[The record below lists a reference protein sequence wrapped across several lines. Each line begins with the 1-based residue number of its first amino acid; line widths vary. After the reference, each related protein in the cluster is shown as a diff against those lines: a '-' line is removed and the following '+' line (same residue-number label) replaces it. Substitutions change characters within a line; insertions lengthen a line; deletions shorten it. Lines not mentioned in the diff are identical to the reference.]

1 MDNNTYMSSP
11 LVQKLITFLKKEP
24 PIDTASLNM
33 SSGEDFYKFVLKKLI
48 DNKIP
53 FLIAGTYALT
63 LHTGIKRPTKDLDI
77 FCKASDYPV
86 ILDLFKKDG
95 FKSMVDER
103 WIAKI
108 YKGKQFMDFIFS
120 TTAGICPV
128 DDTWFEGA
136 PEVKLLGYKVK
147 VIRAD
152 DMIWTKAFRQERH
165 VYDGPDVNHLLL
177 KKGKE
182 IDWKRLMTH
191 MEPYWELLYAHILN
205 FRFVY
210 PGYRDNIPKWV
221 LEELNKRVAY
231 QLSTKT
237 MTTSLTKVCRGRLI
251 SPSSY
256 YDIDYNEWGFV
267 DNLQVPYNKDD
278 KKR

>member
-1 MDNNTYMSSP
+1 MNIYTP
-11 LVQKLITFLKKEP
+11 LEFVKNRLSFLKNKPKMHTE
-24 PIDTASLNM
+24 SLNM
-33 SSGEDFYKFVLKKLI
+33 SAGEDFYKFVLKKLV

-63 LHTGIKRPTKDLDI
+63 LHTGIKRQTKDLDI
-77 FCKASDYPV
+77 FCKASDYPI
-86 ILDLFKKDG
+86 ILDLFRKDG

-108 YKGKQFMDFIFS
+108 YKGKQFMDFIFN

-128 DDTWFEGA
+128 DDTWFQNA
-136 PEVKLLGYKVK
+136 PEVMLLGYKVK

-152 DMIWTKAFRQERH
+152 DMVWTKSFRQERH
-165 VYDGPDVNHLLL
+165 VYDGPDINHLLL

-182 IDWKRLMTH
+182 MDWKRLMTH
-191 MEPYWELLYAHILN
+191 MEPYWELLYGHILN

-210 PGYRDNIPKWV
+210 PGYRENIPKWV
-221 LEELNKRVAY
+221 VEELNKRVAY
-231 QLSTKT
+231 QLSTRT
-237 MTTSLTKVCRGRLI
+237 ITTSLTKVCRGRLI

-256 YDIDYNEWGFV
+256 YDIDYEEWGFI
-267 DNLQVPYNKDD
+267 DNLQVPYKND
-278 KKR
+278 KQKH